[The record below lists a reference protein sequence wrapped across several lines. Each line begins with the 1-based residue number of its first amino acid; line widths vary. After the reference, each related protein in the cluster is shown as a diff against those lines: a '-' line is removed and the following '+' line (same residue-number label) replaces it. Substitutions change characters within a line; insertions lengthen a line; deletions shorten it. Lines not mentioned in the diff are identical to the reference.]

1 MIRIPIII
9 LAFYISIANCFS
21 QRKDSTAY
29 QQRKLKV
36 DEINFVTSYYHQ
48 DGNNAAVTG
57 GIGSEKLTDFAST
70 FDIHLSKYDNRN
82 RINSYT
88 FEIGVDTY
96 SSASSDKIDPS
107 TITSAS
113 YSDQRFY
120 PSLSWSRLDD
130 GKGSTVGANLSVS
143 VEYDYLSIGG
153 GVNYFKDSKDKSRQ
167 LGVRLQTY
175 KDFVTMIYPIEQRAG
190 KSGGTEPRDTYSTT
204 WSYSQIVNARLQ
216 VLFLLDLAYQK
227 GFLSM
232 PFNRVYFD
240 NNTVDIEKLPAKRI
254 KYPASMRI
262 NYFWGDR
269 VIIKTFYR
277 YYQDDWGLKSHTAE
291 IETPVK
297 ITPFISVSPFYRY
310 YRQSAVDYFS
320 AFKQHAVTE
329 NFYTSDYDLSEFE
342 SHFAGAGFRIISP
355 DGLLGIKKLNTL
367 EIRYGHYS
375 RATGL
380 VSNIISLNM
389 KIK

>member
-9 LAFYISIANCFS
+9 LAFYISIVNSFS
-21 QRKDSTAY
+21 QRADSTSY
-29 QQRKLKV
+29 QKRKLKIEEV
-36 DEINFVTSYYHQ
+36 NFVTSYYHQ
-48 DGNNAAVTG
+48 NGNNAAVTG

-70 FDIHLSKYDNRN
+70 LDIHLSKTDSRK
-82 RINSYT
+82 RTNSYT
-88 FEIGVDTY
+88 FEMGIDTY

-107 TITSAS
+107 TVTSAS

-130 GKGSTVGANLSVS
+130 EKGKNVGANISVS
-143 VEYDYLSIGG
+143 AEYDYLSIGG
-153 GVNYFKDSKDKSRQ
+153 GVNYFKDSKDKDRQ
-167 LGVRLQTY
+167 VGVRLQSF

-190 KSGGTEPRDTYSTT
+190 KSGGTRPRDTYSATL
-204 WSYSQIVNARLQ
+204 SYSQIVNTRLQ
-216 VLFLLDLAYQK
+216 VLLLLDLAYQK

-240 NNTVDIEKLPAKRI
+240 NNTAGIEKLPGRRI
-254 KYPASMRI
+254 KYPGSLRLS
-262 NYFWGDR
+262 YFWGDR

-297 ITPFISVSPFYRY
+297 ITPFVSVSPFYRY
-310 YRQSAVDYFS
+310 YRQTAVDYFS
-320 AFKQHAVTE
+320 AFKQHSSTE
-329 NFYTSDYDLSEFE
+329 NFYTSDYDLSNFD

-355 DGLLGIKKLNTL
+355 DGLFGIEKLSAL
-367 EIRYGHYS
+367 ELRYGHYS

-380 VSNIISLNM
+380 VSNIVSLNM
-389 KIK
+389 RLK